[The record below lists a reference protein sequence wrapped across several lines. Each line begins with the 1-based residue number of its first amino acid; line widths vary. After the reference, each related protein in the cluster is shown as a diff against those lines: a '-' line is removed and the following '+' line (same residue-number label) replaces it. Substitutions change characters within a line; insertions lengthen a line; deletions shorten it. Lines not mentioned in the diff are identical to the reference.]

1 LRYQRSGC
9 NSLQVNFY
17 PVLVALH
24 VFANMVWIGSIATVG
39 LIMSTNLLGS
49 PGERGRLA
57 LWPYRCLAMPAFLL
71 SLILGIACLIL
82 DPTKSL
88 LKIPSMHAKLTLA
101 VGVIALHHWIGI
113 AARRTATGRR
123 EAALPIIGVVLLLVF
138 AALAAVLGVV
148 KPF

>member
-1 LRYQRSGC
+1 M
-9 NSLQVNFY
+9 NVY
-17 PVLVALH
+17 PVLVAVH
-24 VFANMVWIGSIATVG
+24 IFANMVWIGSIATVG
-39 LIMSTNLLGS
+39 LILSTNLLGNS
-49 PGERGRLA
+49 SERGRLA
-57 LWPYRCLAMPAFLL
+57 LWPYRCLAVPAFLL

-82 DPTKSL
+82 DPTKSI

-123 EAALPIIGVVLLLVF
+123 VAPVPVVAVVLLLVF
-138 AALAAVLGVV
+138 AGGAAVLGVV